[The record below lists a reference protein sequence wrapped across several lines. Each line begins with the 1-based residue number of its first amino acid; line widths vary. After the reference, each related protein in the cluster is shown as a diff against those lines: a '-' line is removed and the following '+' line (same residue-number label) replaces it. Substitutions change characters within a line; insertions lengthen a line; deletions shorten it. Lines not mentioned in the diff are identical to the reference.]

1 MILSGTRESRLLVY
15 VTALIAL
22 VLTLVPVPQL
32 LSLLWP
38 NLLVLTVLYWSTM
51 APLTGGMLLGFLAG
65 LALDV
70 LGGSQ
75 LGQHAFALSLLT
87 YLAIRLHLLTRAKP
101 LFEQSM
107 FVFVALL
114 LYEITLWAIDGFSG
128 YRNSNW
134 TRWVHVP
141 IGALLWPVVV
151 GILGRLH
158 SPR

>member
-1 MILSGTRESRLLVY
+1 MMYSSMRESPLLVY

-22 VLTLVPVPQL
+22 LLTLLPVPQL

-51 APLTGGMLLGFLAG
+51 APLAGGMLLGFLAG
-65 LALDV
+65 LSLDV
-70 LGGSQ
+70 IGGTQ
-75 LGQHAFALSLLT
+75 LGQHAFALSFIT
-87 YLAIRLHLLTRAKP
+87 YLALKLHLLTRAKP
-101 LFEQSM
+101 LFEQAI

-114 LYEITLWAIDGFSG
+114 VYEGMLWAIDGFSG
-128 YRNSNW
+128 QDPGGW

-141 IGALLWPVVV
+141 VGVALWPVVV

-158 SPR
+158 APR

>member
-1 MILSGTRESRLLVY
+1 MILNSTRESRLLVY

-22 VLTLVPVPQL
+22 VVTLVPVPQL

-70 LGGSQ
+70 LGGTQ
-75 LGQHAFALSLLT
+75 LGQHAFALSLVT
-87 YLAIRLHLLTRAKP
+87 YLAMKLHLLTRAKP
-101 LFEQSM
+101 LFEQAM
-107 FVFVALL
+107 FVFIALL
-114 LYEITLWAIDGFSG
+114 LYEATLWAIDGFSG
-128 YRNSNW
+128 HRGSTW

-141 IGALLWPVVV
+141 FGALIWPVVV
-151 GILGRLH
+151 GMLGRLH

>member
-15 VTALIAL
+15 ITALIAL
-22 VLTLVPVPQL
+22 VLTLLPMPQL

-38 NLLVLTVLYWSTM
+38 NLLALTVLYWSTM
-51 APLTGGMLLGFLAG
+51 APLAGGMLLGFVAG

-107 FVFVALL
+107 FVFIALL

-128 YRNSNW
+128 NSTSSW

>member
-1 MILSGTRESRLLVY
+1 
-15 VTALIAL
+15 
-22 VLTLVPVPQL
+22 
-32 LSLLWP
+32 
-38 NLLVLTVLYWSTM
+38 
-51 APLTGGMLLGFLAG
+51 MLLGFLAG

-75 LGQHAFALSLLT
+75 LGQHAFAMSLLT
-87 YLAIRLHLLTRAKP
+87 YLALKLHLLMRAKP
-101 LFEQSM
+101 LFEQAM

-114 LYEITLWAIDGFSG
+114 LYEFTLWAIDGFSG
-128 YRNSNW
+128 QRNSSW

-141 IGALLWPVVV
+141 VGTLLWPVVV

>member
-1 MILSGTRESRLLVY
+1 MIFSGARESRLLVY
-15 VTALIAL
+15 ITALIAL
-22 VLTLVPVPQL
+22 VLTLVPMPQI
-32 LSLLWP
+32 LSILWP

-70 LGGSQ
+70 IGGTQ

-87 YLAIRLHLLTRAKP
+87 YLALKLHLLTRAKP
-101 LFEQSM
+101 LFEQAI
-107 FVFVALL
+107 FVFIALL
-114 LYEITLWAIDGFSG
+114 LYEATLWAIDGFSG
-128 YRNSNW
+128 HSTGGW

-151 GILGRLH
+151 GLLGRLR
-158 SPR
+158 SPM

>member
-1 MILSGTRESRLLVY
+1 MILSGARESRWLVY

-22 VLTLVPVPQL
+22 VLTLLPVPQL
-32 LSLLWP
+32 LSVLWP

-51 APLTGGMLLGFLAG
+51 APLAGGMLLGFLGG

-70 LGGSQ
+70 LGGAQ

-101 LFEQSM
+101 LFEQAV
-107 FVFVALL
+107 FVFIALL
-114 LYEITLWAIDGFSG
+114 LYETTLWAIDGFSG
-128 YRNSNW
+128 NRSSW

-141 IGALLWPVVV
+141 IGSLLWPVVV